1 MKKGFLIIGLL
12 AVSALQAQKKEEE
25 AIRRLLQQQTE
36 SWNSG
41 NLNGFMQTYWEHD
54 SLMFI
59 GKNGI
64 TQGWKNTLDHYK
76 RSYPGKEAM
85 GELSFDIIQIKM
97 LSKGYFFVTGRWR
110 LQRKDDTPSGYYT
123 LLIRKIKDAWKI
135 IADHSS

>member
-64 TQGWKNTLDHYK
+64 TQGWKIHWIT
-76 RSYPGKEAM
+76 
-85 GELSFDIIQIKM
+85 
-97 LSKGYFFVTGRWR
+97 T
-110 LQRKDDTPSGYYT
+110 KDLTRAKKQWGSC
-123 LLIRKIKDAWKI
+123 LLILFK
-135 IADHSS
+135 

>member
-64 TQGWKNTLDHYK
+64 TIGSLQKILPGQ
-76 RSYPGKEAM
+76 RSNG
-85 GELSFDIIQIKM
+85 GVVF
-97 LSKGYFFVTGRWR
+97 
-110 LQRKDDTPSGYYT
+110 
-123 LLIRKIKDAWKI
+123 
-135 IADHSS
+135 